1 MIRRLTGA
9 IGDIANWWGGQLAGL
24 VPGVLRRALRGEHG
38 EVIFAFDGD
47 TLALA
52 RRRGGHEEA
61 LGKVDLSACSPA
73 QARRQARRKLGRLDP
88 DRATVVLRL
97 PSGGVLRQSVE
108 LPLAAEENLAE
119 VMAFEMDR
127 RTPFKAE
134 EVYYDQRVTGRDATA
149 QRLSVDL
156 AVAPRRVV
164 DDALALAANWRL
176 WPDRIEVPDDSN
188 NATPLDLM
196 PPRRRRGGGL
206 ASALHGLLLLLALG
220 LAVAAVAIPLE
231 QKRQVAEHL
240 SDQAAE
246 ARDAA
251 NDAAALRNE
260 IAHRLAGGRGA
271 VERRARIPLRLAV
284 LDEVTTL
291 LPDDAW
297 AFQLRIDGDEVQVH
311 GYATAAAP
319 LLGRFEEAPS
329 LSNARFRSPLT
340 RDQRLNLERFHV
352 SAELTGEV
360 SQ

>member
-9 IGDIANWWGGQLAGL
+9 IGDITTWWGGQLAGL
-24 VPGVLRRALRGEHG
+24 VPGVLRRALRGERG

-176 WPDRIEVPDDSN
+176 WPDRIEVPDDSA
-188 NATPLDLM
+188 ATAHLDLM
-196 PPRRRRGGGL
+196 PPRNRRGGGV
-206 ASALHGLLLLLALG
+206 ASVLHGFLLLAALG
-220 LAVAAVAIPLE
+220 LAAAAVAIPLE

-240 SDQAAE
+240 RSQVVAARAEAAE
-246 ARDAA
+246 AAG
-251 NDAAALRNE
+251 LREE
-260 IAHRLAGGRGA
+260 IARRLSGGRGIVA
-271 VERRARIPLRLAV
+271 RRAATPLRLAV
-284 LDEVTTL
+284 LDQVTAL

-297 AFQLRIDGDEVQVH
+297 AFQLRIDNDELQVH
-311 GYATAAAP
+311 GYAASAAP
-319 LLGRFEEAPS
+319 LLGRFEEAPM
-329 LSNARFRSPLT
+329 LTNARFRSPLT

-352 SAELTGEV
+352 SAELDGEPAP
-360 SQ
+360 